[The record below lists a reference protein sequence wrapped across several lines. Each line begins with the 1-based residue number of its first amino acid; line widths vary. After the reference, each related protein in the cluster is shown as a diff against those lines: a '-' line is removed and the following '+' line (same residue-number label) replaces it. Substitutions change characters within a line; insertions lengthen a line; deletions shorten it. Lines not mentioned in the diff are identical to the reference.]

1 MPVAKCGGRVLNENT
16 TKLLNSLFLL
26 LTETPENLAAMSMKA
41 KCLCH
46 EDTKKRFQAFS
57 NKLPQPGTHIV
68 KLPADPKDF
77 KAQYAD
83 MYAEAFGG
91 QDPAPC
97 RLSMAA
103 LNALNISYPCRPGPQ
118 CATVVP
124 SVPTDEASMK
134 KFIVGMMQHVSSKQ
148 VKDKAKDHDECEI
161 TINGKAE
168 TP

>member
-1 MPVAKCGGRVLNENT
+1 MLNENT

-26 LTETPENLAAMSMKA
+26 LTETPESLATMSMKS

-46 EDTKKRFQAFS
+46 EDTKRRFQAFS

-68 KLPADPKDF
+68 TLPADPKDF

-103 LNALNISYPCRPGPQ
+103 LNALNVSYPCRSGSQ
-118 CATVVP
+118 CATVV
-124 SVPTDEASMK
+124 SNVPTDEASLNKLMCR
-134 KFIVGMMQHVSSKQ
+134 MMQHFSSKQ
-148 VKDKAKDHDECEI
+148 VKDKAKDHAECEI

-168 TP
+168 TR